1 MTIQTQSPCHTLID
15 SCNCVRHNVLIWYPG
30 IHTFMTVLRLQ
41 RRREGKRECGGGC
54 SATRTFQTTG
64 VGFSVFLINEL
75 IKKSRK
81 SPSSDRRRPR
91 PNVPACEGLPH
102 QRRLRIKKRAKTQNL
117 HVRFMTANIGSMTG
131 KSMEIA
137 DIMHRRKIMIAC
149 VQETKWKGSKAKEIG
164 EGFKLY
170 YHGICRA
177 RNGIGI
183 ILSKEWQYKILDIK
197 RISDRIMTMKLVSG
211 NNT

>member
-1 MTIQTQSPCHTLID
+1 MKTPGKHMID
-15 SCNCVRHNVLIWYPG
+15 NA
-30 IHTFMTVLRLQ
+30 
-41 RRREGKRECGGGC
+41 RR
-54 SATRTFQTTG
+54 
-64 VGFSVFLINEL
+64 
-75 IKKSRK
+75 KSNARK
-81 SPSSDRRRPR
+81 SPSSDRSRPR
-91 PNVPACEGLPH
+91 PNVPVCEGLPQ

-131 KSMEIA
+131 KSREIA

-149 VQETKWKGSKAKEIG
+149 VQETKWKGSKANEIG

-183 ILSKEWQYKILDIK
+183 ILSKEWQYK
-197 RISDRIMTMKLVSG
+197 T
-211 NNT
+211 